1 MKRTIFIY
9 IGPISPQ
16 GVLPG
21 EVNWLVQGMD
31 SPDGLVFSGNLATAA
46 NHALGCRVV
55 VLLASS
61 DMLLMTAPLPAMNRQ
76 RLLKAIPFSLEEQLA
91 SEVDELHFALGE
103 RVDDNAVNCCV
114 IERGIL
120 DGLQRELKTAGIQPD
135 VVTSELFGIPYDIN
149 GWSIWLSNTER
160 AIVRTADQSG
170 VMLDIGNAD
179 VLLTHNLQGM
189 DEAQRPTQLRIYAGQ
204 DRIDALTVVQGESDT
219 ADITEFDALDSG
231 LTGASEVLSDEALS
245 PASNSQ
251 GQAFN
256 ELRHTCEELGL
267 EYQEHD
273 YQQASLAV
281 MVENYDEQRSINL
294 LQGDYS
300 RKEQFEKLLRPW
312 IPAAAVA
319 VIWLLLQ
326 LGLLVGEFYQLS
338 NTKKQLR
345 TEIVAVY
352 QQAFPESKNIVD
364 PKVQMERGLKKLRGD
379 GGASSDLLTLLAKA
393 GEVLKDTKEMTI
405 RSIRFK
411 DSKLDLDL
419 EISDLQ
425 ALDKLKLRLTKE
437 AKLKVDIVSASA
449 RDGKVESRLKIQ
461 AEKS

>member
-1 MKRTIFIY
+1 MKRTIFIT
-9 IGPISPQ
+9 IGPISQQ

-21 EVNWLVQGMD
+21 EVSWLVQGMD
-31 SPDGLVFSGNLATAA
+31 SPDGLVFSGSLATAA

-55 VLLASS
+55 ILLASS
-61 DMLLMTAPLPAMNRQ
+61 DMLLLTAPLPAMNRQ

-91 SEVDELHFALGE
+91 TEVDNLHFALGE
-103 RVDDNAVNCCV
+103 RVDDNAVNCCI

-120 DGLQRELKTAGIQPD
+120 DGLQRELKTVGIQAD
-135 VVTSELFGIPYDIN
+135 VVTSELFGIPYDTN
-149 GWSIWLSNTER
+149 GWSVWLSNTER

-170 VMLDIGNAD
+170 VMLDIANAD

-189 DEAQRPTQLRIYAGQ
+189 DEAQRPTQLRLYVGQ
-204 DRIDALTVVQGESDT
+204 DRIDALSVERGESDT

-231 LTGASEVLSDEALS
+231 LTGASELLSDEAL
-245 PASNSQ
+245 PPVLNSH

-256 ELRHTCEELGL
+256 ALRQTCDELGL
-267 EYQEHD
+267 VYQEHD
-273 YQQASLAV
+273 YEQASLAV
-281 MVENYDEQRSINL
+281 LVGNYNEQRSINL

-319 VIWLLLQ
+319 VVWLLVQ

-338 NTKKQLR
+338 NTREQLR
-345 TEIVAVY
+345 AEIVSVY
-352 QQAFPESKNIVD
+352 QQAFPDSKNVVD

-379 GGASSDLLTLLAKA
+379 GGGSSDLLTLLVKA
-393 GEVLKDTKEMTI
+393 GEVLKDTKAMTL

-425 ALDKLKLRLTKE
+425 SLDKLKLRLTKE

-449 RDGKVESRLKIQ
+449 REGKVESRLKIQ
-461 AEKS
+461 AQKS